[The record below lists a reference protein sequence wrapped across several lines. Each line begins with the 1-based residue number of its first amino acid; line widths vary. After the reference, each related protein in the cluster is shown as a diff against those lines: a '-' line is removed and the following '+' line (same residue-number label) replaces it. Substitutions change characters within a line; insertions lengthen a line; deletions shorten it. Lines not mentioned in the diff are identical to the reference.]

1 MERAAPSLESLQA
14 LELRVCA
21 GPQRGAR
28 ASLRTGIPCVIA
40 AGPDT
45 DTSFADIVLR
55 DDQAVAA
62 RIRLHAD
69 FPEAMLEVLQ
79 GEVKLGGQVLAGGR
93 QISWNAHAPL
103 TIGNAVVAFGRA
115 CIDEWPTVTPSSPAR
130 PSPGASSAGASP
142 PVPGRAAK
150 AAGTPWRRRADV
162 WLAATG
168 TAVLLLSS
176 VVVGAA
182 YIQARPSA
190 VEAATL
196 PDDPVARLVR
206 SLRESGF
213 GMLDVTTR
221 GNGQVVVRGRLATEA
236 QHDQLAHW
244 LRDAPLA
251 PAIEVIVD
259 ESLVREV
266 AEVFRIN
273 GVAVSAQLIGPGR
286 VAAEAAEQDAAAL
299 ARAEEAVRRDVR
311 GLLALD
317 VRNTAKPAP
326 PPPPPVNDDPG
337 KRIASLVTGSS
348 AYLVTVDGARYFV
361 GAMLPTG
368 HRIVRIDKSAVAL
381 ERNGQRTSLSF

>member
-1 MERAAPSLESLQA
+1 
-14 LELRVCA
+14 
-21 GPQRGAR
+21 
-28 ASLRTGIPCVIA
+28 VIA
-40 AGPDT
+40 AGPDG

-55 DDQAVAA
+55 DDRAGPA

-69 FPEAMLEVLQ
+69 FPEAVLEVLQ
-79 GEVKLGGQVLAGGR
+79 GEVKLGGQVLTVGR
-93 QISWNAHAPL
+93 QVSWNAHAPL
-103 TIGNAVVAFGRA
+103 TIGSAVVAFGRA
-115 CIDEWPTVTPSSPAR
+115 CIDEWPTATPSSPHACH
-130 PSPGASSAGASP
+130 SAGAATPSP
-142 PVPGRAAK
+142 PGAGRAAR
-150 AAGTPWRRRADV
+150 AGTPWRRRADV

-182 YIQARPSA
+182 YLQARPSA

-206 SLRESGF
+206 SLRESQF

-236 QHDQLAHW
+236 QRDQLAQW

-259 ESLVREV
+259 EALVREV

-273 GVAVSAQLIGPGR
+273 GIAVSAQLAGPGR

-368 HRIVRIDKSAVAL
+368 HRILRIDRSAVAL